1 MKKNNVISDQ
11 PLINRVANSGLI
23 TINLEEYYP
32 THEFVVFDLKD
43 YLFKELILK
52 EKDYRQALKEIDWE
66 QYRDKIVL
74 IYCSTD
80 AILPVWSYMLVSAY
94 LAPVAYQQYQGTR
107 QEFLKYH
114 YCQIIAAM
122 DCSIHAEKRVVIKG
136 CSDKDVP
143 PSAYLQMTKALQ
155 PYAQS
160 IMYGEPCSTVPI
172 FKRPRKLNK
181 SDF

>member
-1 MKKNNVISDQ
+1 MKKNNLITDK
-11 PLINRVANSGLI
+11 PLVNRVANSGLV
-23 TINLEEYYP
+23 TINLEDHYP
-32 THEFVVFDLKD
+32 QQEIVSFDLKD

-52 EKDYRQALKEIDWE
+52 EKDYRQALKEHDWE

-74 IYCSTD
+74 IYCSND

-94 LAPVAYQQYQGTR
+94 LTPIAHQQYQGIKSD
-107 QEFLKYH
+107 FLKYH
-114 YCQIIAAM
+114 YSHVISEM
-122 DCSIHAEKRVVIKG
+122 DCSAHAEKRVVIKG
-136 CSDKDVP
+136 CSEKDVP
-143 PSAYLQMTKALQ
+143 PSAYLHMTQALQ

-181 SDF
+181 A